1 MKIRYRRPI
10 HKMSRYHYPDQWLM
24 FLIFFLLSAGLVMVY
39 SSSSIHSLQT
49 FDDSFFYVRRQVI
62 RVLIGLCSMGFF
74 MFFNYRNIAR
84 ISHWLVL
91 VFTVMLC
98 LVFVPGIGVEAGGGR
113 RWIDLIVRIQPSEY
127 FKVFYIVFL
136 AKTLVD
142 IHRHEKPFLTRIL
155 PHLAYMVM
163 IFGLVLM
170 QPDLSTALLIAL
182 IGILMIFCVYS
193 RPSLVAGVL
202 LLGLAV
208 VSYQVVFTPYR
219 LKRVV
224 AFMNPGEHEL
234 GSGYQVLQSK
244 ISLGSGGIQGLGLGQ
259 SRQKFFYLPE
269 EHTDFIFAV
278 LGEEFGFIGAML
290 VLLAFFLLMSR
301 GLKIAR
307 RAPDRLGQL
316 IAFGITGFI
325 IMQVL
330 INMAVV
336 VGLIPPTGVPL
347 PFLSYG
353 GSAMITNL
361 TAMGILLN
369 ISAQCA
375 PMNEKHLNLEE
386 VNS

>member
-1 MKIRYRRPI
+1 
-10 HKMSRYHYPDQWLM
+10 MSRYHYPDQWLM

>member
-1 MKIRYRRPI
+1 MT
-10 HKMSRYHYPDQWLM
+10 RYHYPDQWLM
-24 FLIFFLLSAGLVMVY
+24 FLIFFLLSIGLVMVY
-39 SSSSIHSLQT
+39 SSSSIHSLQN
-49 FDDSFFYVRRQVI
+49 FDDSFFYARAQFK

-74 MFFNYRNIAR
+74 MFFNYRNLAR

-91 VFTVMLC
+91 AFTFMLL

-113 RWIDLIVRIQPSEY
+113 RWIDLVVRIQPSEY
-127 FKVFYIVFL
+127 FKIFYIVFL
-136 AKTLVD
+136 ASSLVNL
-142 IHRHEKPFLTRIL
+142 HSLQRPFTTRIL
-155 PHLAYMVM
+155 PHLGYL
-163 IFGLVLM
+163 IFVFSLVLM

-182 IGILMIFCVYS
+182 IGLLMIFCVYW
-193 RPSLVAGVL
+193 RPKLILGVIVF
-202 LLGLAV
+202 GV
-208 VSYQVVFTPYR
+208 IIVSYQVIRTPYR
-219 LKRVV
+219 LQRVL

-234 GSGYQVLQSK
+234 GYGYQVLQSK
-244 ISLGSGGIQGLGLGQ
+244 ISLGSGGFKGLGLGQ

-278 LGEEFGFIGAML
+278 LGEEFGFIGALL

-316 IAFGITGFI
+316 IAFGITSFV

-375 PMNEKHLNLEE
+375 PMNERHVQAEE
-386 VNS
+386 AAS

>member
-1 MKIRYRRPI
+1 
-10 HKMSRYHYPDQWLM
+10 MSRYHYPDQWLM

-91 VFTVMLC
+91 VFTVMLL

-113 RWIDLIVRIQPSEY
+113 RWIDLVVRIQPSEY

-136 AKTLVD
+136 ANTLVD
-142 IHRHEKPFLTRIL
+142 LHRQENPFLTRIL
-155 PHLAYMVM
+155 PHLAYMIV

-193 RPSLVAGVL
+193 KPSLVIGVIV
-202 LLGLAV
+202 LGLAV

-219 LKRVV
+219 LKRVI

-278 LGEEFGFIGAML
+278 LGEEFGFLGAIL

-386 VNS
+386 ANS

>member
-10 HKMSRYHYPDQWLM
+10 QKMSRYHYPDQWLM

-84 ISHWLVL
+84 ISHWLVM
-91 VFTVMLC
+91 VFTVMLL

-113 RWIDLIVRIQPSEY
+113 RWIDLVVRIQPSEY

-142 IHRHEKPFLTRIL
+142 LHRQENPFLTRIL
-155 PHLAYMVM
+155 PHLAYMVV

-193 RPSLVAGVL
+193 KPSLVIGVII
-202 LLGLAV
+202 LGLAV

-219 LKRVV
+219 LKRVI

-278 LGEEFGFIGAML
+278 LGEEFGFIGAIL

-316 IAFGITGFI
+316 IAFGITGFV

-375 PMNEKHLNLEE
+375 PMNEKHLNFEE
-386 VNS
+386 VAS

>member
-1 MKIRYRRPI
+1 MRRGGSHSRTSFSVGVDWYRRPI

-155 PHLAYMVM
+155 PHLAYMVV

-244 ISLGSGGIQGLGLGQ
+244 ISLGSGGIKGLGLGQ

-316 IAFGITGFI
+316 IAS
-325 IMQVL
+325 V
-330 INMAVV
+330 
-336 VGLIPPTGVPL
+336 
-347 PFLSYG
+347 
-353 GSAMITNL
+353 
-361 TAMGILLN
+361 
-369 ISAQCA
+369 
-375 PMNEKHLNLEE
+375 
-386 VNS
+386 

>member
-1 MKIRYRRPI
+1 
-10 HKMSRYHYPDQWLM
+10 
-24 FLIFFLLSAGLVMVY
+24 MVY

-91 VFTVMLC
+91 VFTVMLL

-113 RWIDLIVRIQPSEY
+113 RWIDLVVRIQPSEY

-136 AKTLVD
+136 AKTLVNL
-142 IHRHEKPFLTRIL
+142 HRQENPFLTRIL
-155 PHLAYMVM
+155 PHLAYMVV

-193 RPSLVAGVL
+193 KPSLVIGVII
-202 LLGLAV
+202 LGLAV

-219 LKRVV
+219 LKRVI

-278 LGEEFGFIGAML
+278 LGEEFGFIGAIL

-316 IAFGITGFI
+316 IAFGITGFV

-375 PMNEKHLNLEE
+375 PMNEKHLNFEE
-386 VNS
+386 VAS

>member
-1 MKIRYRRPI
+1 
-10 HKMSRYHYPDQWLM
+10 MSRYHYPDQWLM

-74 MFFNYRNIAR
+74 MFFNYRNIAK
-84 ISHWLVL
+84 ISHWLVFI
-91 VFTVMLC
+91 FTVMLC
-98 LVFVPGIGVEAGGGR
+98 LVFVPGIGVEAGGGK

-136 AKTLVD
+136 AHTLVNL
-142 IHRHEKPFLTRIL
+142 HRHERPFLTRIL
-155 PHLAYMVM
+155 PHLGYMVL

-193 RPSLVAGVL
+193 RTWLVVGVIS
-202 LLGLAV
+202 LGLAV
-208 VSYQVVFTPYR
+208 VSYQVIFTPYR
-219 LKRVV
+219 LKRVI

-234 GSGYQVLQSK
+234 GFGYQVLQSK
-244 ISLGSGGIQGLGLGQ
+244 ISLGSGGINGLGLGQ

-290 VLLAFFLLMSR
+290 ILLAFFLLMSR

-386 VNS
+386 ENL

>member
-1 MKIRYRRPI
+1 
-10 HKMSRYHYPDQWLM
+10 MSRYHYPDQWLM

-74 MFFNYRNIAR
+74 MFFNYRNIAK

-113 RWIDLIVRIQPSEY
+113 RWIDLVVRIQPSEY

-142 IHRHEKPFLTRIL
+142 LHRHERPFLTRIL
-155 PHLAYMVM
+155 PHLGYMVV

-193 RPSLVAGVL
+193 RTWLVVAVIS
-202 LLGLAV
+202 LGLAV
-208 VSYQVVFTPYR
+208 VTYQVVFTPYR
-219 LKRVV
+219 LKRVI

-234 GSGYQVLQSK
+234 GFGYQVLQSK
-244 ISLGSGGIQGLGLGQ
+244 ISLGSGGFRGLGLGQ

-290 VLLAFFLLMSR
+290 VLFAFFLLMSR

-307 RAPDRLGQL
+307 RAPDKLGQL

-375 PMNEKHLNLEE
+375 PMNEKHLVLEE
-386 VNS
+386 VKL

>member
-1 MKIRYRRPI
+1 MTK
-10 HKMSRYHYPDQWLM
+10 YHYPDQWLM
-24 FLIFFLLSAGLVMVY
+24 FLVFFLLSAGLVMVY
-39 SSSSIHSLQT
+39 SSSSIHSLHN
-49 FDDSFFYVRRQVI
+49 FDDSFFYARAQFK

-74 MFFNYRNIAR
+74 MFFNYRNVAK
-84 ISHWLVL
+84 ISHWLVII
-91 VFTVMLC
+91 FTVMLC

-113 RWIDLIVRIQPSEY
+113 RWIDLFVRIQPSEY

-136 AKTLVD
+136 ASSLVN
-142 IHRHEKPFLTRIL
+142 IHLVERPFQSRVL
-155 PHLAYMVM
+155 PHLVYLVV
-163 IFGLVLM
+163 IFGLVQM

-182 IGILMIFCVYS
+182 IGLLMIFCVYS
-193 RPSLVAGVL
+193 KPRLIMAVVL
-202 LLGLAV
+202 LGIAV

-219 LKRVV
+219 LQRVL

-234 GSGYQVLQSK
+234 GYGYQVLQSK
-244 ISLGSGGIQGLGLGQ
+244 ICLGSGGVKGLGLGQ

-278 LGEEFGFIGAML
+278 LGEEFGFIGAIL

-316 IAFGITGFI
+316 IAFGITSFI

-336 VGLIPPTGVPL
+336 VGLVPPTGVPL

-375 PMNEKHLNLEE
+375 PMNERHVNTEE
-386 VNS
+386 AKT

>member
-1 MKIRYRRPI
+1 
-10 HKMSRYHYPDQWLM
+10 MSRYHYPDQWLM

-155 PHLAYMVM
+155 PHLAYMVV